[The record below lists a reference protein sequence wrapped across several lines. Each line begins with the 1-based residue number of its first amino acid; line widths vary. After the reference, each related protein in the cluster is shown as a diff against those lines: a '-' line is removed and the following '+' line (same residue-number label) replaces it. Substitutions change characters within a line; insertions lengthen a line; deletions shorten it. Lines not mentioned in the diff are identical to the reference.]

1 MSCQELAVFMSRTL
15 LRPSCLPG
23 FDLPMSLIRFSLW
36 LGAWVACLADISRAE
51 TYQVG
56 PDKPMRHPGHVSWE
70 QLNPGDVVEIH
81 WRPDPYRF
89 KWAISRAGTAE
100 QPITVRGIRNDK
112 GEAPV
117 IEASRASTPTGL
129 QFPAPARSVIKIGT
143 TRDSGDTPPAHIVI
157 ENLNIQ
163 GAHPENF
170 FLGNDGLTE
179 YATNASAIYVE
190 SGHHITIRNC
200 RLHDCG
206 NGLFVAPDAE
216 EVLVEG
222 CEIFENGI
230 EGSVYEHNAYSES
243 TGMIY
248 QFNRFGPLRAGSRGN
263 NLKDRSAGLIVR
275 YNRIEGGNRQLD
287 LVDSQ
292 EGMAIRNDPR
302 YHLAQVYGT
311 LLIEYAGPDNNQ
323 IVHFGGDSGDDA
335 ANRRSLLFYHNTII
349 SARKDKTVLMRLST
363 NMQKAEIWNNVI
375 YTNGPGSSF
384 AILDETGQA
393 NLRGNFIKP
402 GWKKCFGELKG
413 SVIANDMIEH
423 ENPGFSDPAQGDY
436 RPGPSSELRDHGVT
450 APPRTL
456 PVEFEPPVIN
466 QPGKQRMTSRQP
478 DPGCFEGK

>member
-1 MSCQELAVFMSRTL
+1 MSFLRFNLASVVW
-15 LRPSCLPG
+15 G
-23 FDLPMSLIRFSLW
+23 
-36 LGAWVACLADISRAE
+36 VCLAGMAAAE
-51 TYQVG
+51 TYEVG
-56 PDKPMRHPGHVSWE
+56 PDKPMRHPGHVAWDR
-70 QLNPGDVVEIH
+70 LNPGDIVEIH
-81 WRPDPYRF
+81 WRPEPYRF
-89 KWAISRAGTAE
+89 KWAISSAGTAE
-100 QPITVRGIRNDK
+100 KPIVVRGVRNAK

-117 IEASRASTPTGL
+117 IEAGRASTPTGL
-129 QFPAPARSVIKIGT
+129 QFTAPARSVIKIGS
-143 TRDSGDTPPAHIVI
+143 TRDSGDTPPAYIVI
-157 ENLNIQ
+157 ESLNIQ
-163 GAHPENF
+163 GARPENF

-190 SGHHITIRNC
+190 SGNHITIRNC

-222 CEIFENGI
+222 CDIYENGI
-230 EGSVYEHNAYSES
+230 VGSVYEHNAYSES

-292 EGMAIRNDPR
+292 EGMAIRNDSR
-302 YHLAQVYGT
+302 YHLALVYGN
-311 LLIEYAGPDNNQ
+311 LLIEHAGPDNNQ

-335 ANRRSLLFYHNTII
+335 ANRRSLLFYNNTII
-349 SARKDKTVLMRLST
+349 STRKDKTVLMRLST

-375 YTNGPGSSF
+375 YTNGPGASF

-393 NLRGNFIKP
+393 NLRGNYLKP
-402 GWKKCFGELKG
+402 GWKKCFGQLKG
-413 SVIANDMIEH
+413 AVNSIDASEQ
-423 ENPGFSDPAQGDY
+423 ENPGFADPARADY
-436 RPGPSSELRDHGVT
+436 QPGAGSVLRDHGVN

-456 PVEFEPPVIN
+456 PVEFEPPGIDR
-466 QPGKQRMTSRQP
+466 PGMKRP
-478 DPGCFEGK
+478 VAGPVDIGCFEGK